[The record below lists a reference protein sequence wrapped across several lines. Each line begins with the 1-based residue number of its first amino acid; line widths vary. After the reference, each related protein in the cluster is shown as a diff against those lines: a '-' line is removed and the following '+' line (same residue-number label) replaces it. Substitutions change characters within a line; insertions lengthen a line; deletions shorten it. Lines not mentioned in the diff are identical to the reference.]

1 MKFNNKIA
9 ISDTGFIFDPTTGE
23 SFSVNPIGLEII
35 KLIKQAKSIEEIKK
49 YLLDKYEVT
58 EPILSKVLDEYI
70 DTLVHLNII
79 HNE

>member
-35 KLIKQAKSIEEIKK
+35 KLIKQGKSVEEIRA
-49 YLLDKYEVT
+49 LLLEKYEVT
-58 EPILSKVLDEYI
+58 EAVLSKILDEFI
-70 DTLVHLNII
+70 TTLIQLSIVVD
-79 HNE
+79 E